1 MDTSNKILKYLE
13 TVEKDVKF
21 IEEQIKANPNNIT
34 QYEEPVS
41 LKDYEAYLQANMSPE
56 KFQEYKSTRVTIP
69 VSQSAH
75 WSPVSQR
82 SFHQ

>member
-34 QYEEPVS
+34 QYEEQLDS
-41 LKDYEAYLQANMSPE
+41 LLGDLGSKLLEISNEE
-56 KFQEYKSTRVTIP
+56 KTE
-69 VSQSAH
+69 
-75 WSPVSQR
+75 
-82 SFHQ
+82 

>member
-34 QYEEPVS
+34 QYEEQLDS
-41 LKDYEAYLQANMSPE
+41 LLGDLGSKLLEISKE
-56 KFQEYKSTRVTIP
+56 EETE
-69 VSQSAH
+69 
-75 WSPVSQR
+75 
-82 SFHQ
+82 

>member
-34 QYEEPVS
+34 QYEEQLDS
-41 LKDYEAYLQANMSPE
+41 LLANLGSE
-56 KFQEYKSTRVTIP
+56 LLSLSKEEETE
-69 VSQSAH
+69 
-75 WSPVSQR
+75 
-82 SFHQ
+82 

>member
-34 QYEEPVS
+34 QYEEQLDS
-41 LKDYEAYLQANMSPE
+41 LLGNLGSELLSLSKEE
-56 KFQEYKSTRVTIP
+56 EIE
-69 VSQSAH
+69 
-75 WSPVSQR
+75 
-82 SFHQ
+82 

>member
-34 QYEEPVS
+34 QYEEQLDS
-41 LKDYEAYLQANMSPE
+41 LLGDLGSKLLELSKE
-56 KFQEYKSTRVTIP
+56 EETE
-69 VSQSAH
+69 
-75 WSPVSQR
+75 
-82 SFHQ
+82 

>member
-34 QYEEPVS
+34 QYEEQLDS
-41 LKDYEAYLQANMSPE
+41 LLGNLGSKLLEISNE
-56 KFQEYKSTRVTIP
+56 ETTTN
-69 VSQSAH
+69 
-75 WSPVSQR
+75 
-82 SFHQ
+82 

>member
-34 QYEEPVS
+34 QYEEQLDS
-41 LKDYEAYLQANMSPE
+41 LLANLGSE
-56 KFQEYKSTRVTIP
+56 LLSLSKEETTTN
-69 VSQSAH
+69 
-75 WSPVSQR
+75 
-82 SFHQ
+82 